1 MIAAVVGVSTRILA
15 RAAVAV
21 AVAWRIAAAA
31 VVAVAIVA
39 IAARTAAAVSV
50 AVVAVAVIIVVVI
63 VVIMIAVSVVVMSVV
78 VIAVIMIVMMIVVM
92 ITMVIVRTR
101 RLVVRSV
108 VRLVVRGTVAVV
120 MVISV
125 SIMHRM
131 TLYPIRRGV
140 IHVTRCVP
148 EVMRRPRLVPNHR
161 GGVAVGTH
169 IERTPQ
175 DGCRSHRNHSA
186 CRRCDIH
193 IVIIRGNSHSR
204 TVKPLDSHLVGVV
217 HIVLDLVNVAAVNL
231 RVCGYCGNHRHYNEY
246 NLFHDE

>member
-1 MIAAVVGVSTRILA
+1 MVAAVVVIVGTGVLA
-15 RAAVAV
+15 C
-21 AVAWRIAAAA
+21 AA
-31 VVAVAIVA
+31 VVRITLTAAVLIVVAIITLTVA
-39 IAARTAAAVSV
+39 AMAVV
-50 AVVAVAVIIVVVI
+50 VAVIAVVAIIIVVIIAVVTIMVVVVITIVVVI
-63 VVIMIAVSVVVMSVV
+63 VMIIMMITVIVVRTCRFVVRRTVVVVVV
-78 VIAVIMIVMMIVVM
+78 VIIS
-92 ITMVIVRTR
+92 MVIVT
-101 RLVVRSV
+101 VV
-108 VRLVVRGTVAVV
+108 
-120 MVISV
+120 IPYV
-125 SIMHRM
+125 SRM

-193 IVIIRGNSHSR
+193 IVIICGNSHSR

-217 HIVLDLVNVAAVNL
+217 HIVLDVVNVAAVNL
-231 RVCGYCGNHRHYNEY
+231 RVGGYCGNHRHYNE
-246 NLFHDE
+246 